1 MKSRYLQIGLG
12 SNMGPPS
19 GVRSNDGG
27 LNAPCDLE
35 KWKTSVLPCSIT
47 RLNLV
52 RRDKIT
58 L

>member
-35 KWKTSVLPCSIT
+35 K
-47 RLNLV
+47 
-52 RRDKIT
+52 
-58 L
+58 